1 MADDRLRKL
10 RENKGTVTVSLP
22 KDDLRASGILD
33 GDDELDS
40 PAYAKVDYE
49 NGREFSI
56 EVLDL

>member
-22 KDDLRASGILD
+22 KDDLRANGILD
-33 GDDELDS
+33 ENDELDS
-40 PAYAKVDYE
+40 PAYAKVDHSDD
-49 NGREFSI
+49 REFSI